1 VKNGWILAAVF
12 ALGVTSPALAD
23 EPYKV
28 NRGDTLWGIS
38 GKFFSSPPKWP
49 VLWSKNPQI
58 HNPHWIDPGDPI
70 YLEGKKP
77 AEPTATVED
86 IRLPVEVLTP
96 PPPPEPV
103 VEAATGKPKEPEAG
117 KNGDAAA
124 SGKNGE
130 KKPAIKGTRD
140 FALSPDQFSLKS
152 GRILDYISPKKAER
166 LGTIR
171 PILKKDAFAENEEV
185 FVDPV
190 GEDKIA
196 AGDTLAIIDDSRE
209 IFHPSDK
216 ASRGYQVR
224 LLGAAEVLK
233 VENGVAKIRIIFS
246 NDTVTQGFGVMPL
259 REFPAEITPGKARS
273 ALEGFVLAGEEDIS
287 MFGSDDVIFL
297 DKGAAQG
304 LERGNIIA
312 IPFQA
317 RDTGAEGLVVETD
330 KPIAVGVV
338 VSAEENSSTVY
349 VLKSRY
355 TIVAG
360 QRFATVSDSP

>member
-1 VKNGWILAAVF
+1 MKNGWILAAVF

-58 HNPHWIDPGDPI
+58 HNPHWIEPGDPI
-70 YLEGKKP
+70 YLDGKKP
-77 AEPTATVED
+77 EETATVED
-86 IRLPVEVLTP
+86 IRLPVEVLA
-96 PPPPEPV
+96 PPPEPV
-103 VEAATGKPKEPEAG
+103 AQAPVETPKDQEAG
-117 KNGDAAA
+117 KDAGEAA
-124 SGKNGE
+124 KNGA

-140 FALSPDQFSLKS
+140 FVSSPDQFSLKS

-171 PILKKDAFAENEEV
+171 PILKKDAFVENEEV

-190 GEDKIA
+190 AQDKIA

-209 IFHPSDK
+209 VFHPADK
-216 ASRGYQVR
+216 LSRGYQVR

-233 VENGVAKIRIIFS
+233 VEDGVAKVRILFS
-246 NDTVTQGFGVMPL
+246 NDTVVQGFGVMPL
-259 REFPAEITPGKARS
+259 RDFPAEITPAKASS
-273 ALEGFVLAGEEDIS
+273 AIEGVVLAGEEDIT

-304 LERGNIIA
+304 IQRGNLIA
-312 IPFQA
+312 IPFQSTGA
-317 RDTGAEGLVVETD
+317 GAEGMVVETD

-360 QRFATVSDSP
+360 HRFAAVSDSP